1 MNSKSSR
8 IKHTFLSLSFFNL
21 GTIMIQYHS
30 QWLNCSNLPAAVYIL
45 LCMDYH
51 DYWQLFLHLRSMLN
65 TTNIKLAII
74 TPLRTIIIIIHS
86 TILPTNSCVELKN
99 ADPNDCPRHRLIPE
113 QHLSHLIFCKFHLQ
127 YAVRKGWGLN
137 DFPAHAHSY
146 GFGCVSVNVARSE
159 TAPLPIVET
168 LMEK

>member
-45 LCMDYH
+45 LCMDCHY
-51 DYWQLFLHLRSMLN
+51 YWQLFLHLRSMFN

-74 TPLRTIIIIIHS
+74 TPLLTIIIIIHS

-113 QHLSHLIFCKFHLQ
+113 QHLSHLIFCKLSDSTFNMQLGRGGAWTISLRMRIPTVLGAYLSMSLDQ
-127 YAVRKGWGLN
+127 RLPL
-137 DFPAHAHSY
+137 FP
-146 GFGCVSVNVARSE
+146 
-159 TAPLPIVET
+159 
-168 LMEK
+168 